1 MSLTKVTNSMI
12 LGAPANALDNGASS
26 DGITN
31 NTAAVQTTLDQVD
44 DAPGA
49 TAVAG
54 ENVRVSI
61 EPAFSFANVIPFE
74 DLQWPLNADVWFQGP
89 TRETVLMKN
98 QLSNPYQVI
107 PVTTTAWVGS
117 TLYYEGDKVV
127 NGGQAYQCTT
137 KGTSAA
143 SGGPTGTG
151 TGITDG
157 TAVWRSINNGYYGP
171 VPVNEFRVHA
181 PYHPGL
187 VLNSLTS
194 ASYDGVTQPAQQIG
208 QDISDAG
215 GINTSQ
221 YKSIVFA
228 QDNVGQ
234 WDIQVDGLTGEMYF
248 NKEGKIWR
256 LFFDGT
262 YGNMGIQKRGAD
274 YPIDCAGAMRVMTD
288 QTVDSPV
295 RADNK
300 IRYYG
305 APAIYLEYIK
315 EGSDFKGNIRLE
327 GATGYQIAMNAPVV
341 SGTDGSA
348 YITASN
354 AAGTSFGVGIDS
366 FYQTLQCS
374 TDNVLALGRA
384 ARRYT
389 TVYATTGTINT
400 SDERLKQQIRPIDEA
415 ALRAWAKVEYVQ
427 YKWNDAVEKKCD
439 GARWH
444 FGLIAQKVKE
454 AFESEG
460 LDAFEYGLLC
470 YDEWDAQAQ
479 EIDDNGVVVKR
490 AALAGNRYG
499 IRYEEALALEC
510 AYLRSKLVRQ
520 QAGAQRWIT
529 SWRSTLDSWF

>member
-31 NTAAVQTTLDQVD
+31 NTSAVQTTLDQVD

-54 ENVRVSI
+54 ENVRISI
-61 EPAFSFANVIPFE
+61 EPAFVFANVIPFE
-74 DLQWPLNADVWFQGP
+74 GLLWPLNADVWFQGP

-98 QLSNPYQVI
+98 QLSNSYQVI
-107 PVTTTAWVGS
+107 PVTTAAWAGS
-117 TLYYEGDKVV
+117 TQYYAGDKIV
-127 NGGQAYQCTT
+127 NGTQAYKCTVA
-137 KGTSAA
+137 GISAA

-151 TGITDG
+151 TNITDG
-157 TAVWRSINNGYYGP
+157 TATWRSINNGYYGP

-194 ASYDGVTQPAQQIG
+194 ASYGGVTQPAQQIG
-208 QDISDAG
+208 QDLYDAG
-215 GINTSQ
+215 GSNTSQ

-262 YGNMGIQKRGAD
+262 YGNMGLQKRGAD

-300 IRYYG
+300 ARYTG

-315 EGSDFKGNIRLE
+315 TGSDFKGNIRLE
-327 GATGYQIAMNAPVV
+327 GLTGYQIAMNAPVV
-341 SGTDGSA
+341 AGTDATA
-348 YITASN
+348 YMTASD
-354 AAGTSFGVGIDS
+354 AAGTAYGVGLESSIPC
-366 FYQTLQCS
+366 FQPNP
-374 TDNVLALGRA
+374 DNAMSLGRA
-384 ARRYT
+384 GSRWT

-400 SDERLKQQIRPIDEA
+400 SDERLKQQIKPIDDA
-415 ALRAWAKVEYVQ
+415 ALRAWAKVQYVQ
-427 YKWNDAVEKKCD
+427 YKWNDAVEKKGA

-444 FGLIAQKVKE
+444 FGLIAQRVKE

-470 YDEWDAQAQ
+470 YDEWDAQVE

-490 AALAGNRYG
+490 NQDAGTRYG
-499 IRYEEALALEC
+499 VRYEEALALEC
-510 AYLRSKLVRQ
+510 AYLRSKLK
-520 QAGAQRWIT
+520 
-529 SWRSTLDSWF
+529 